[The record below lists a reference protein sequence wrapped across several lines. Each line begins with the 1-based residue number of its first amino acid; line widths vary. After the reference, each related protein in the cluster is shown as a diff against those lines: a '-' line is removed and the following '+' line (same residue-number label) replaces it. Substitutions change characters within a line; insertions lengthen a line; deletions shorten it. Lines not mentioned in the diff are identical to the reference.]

1 MKVGN
6 KPLVSSCDKQL
17 PGSKNTRGLLCWGLL
32 HELNVKLKSVAHRFC
47 AASFCDK
54 ISICKKKKDQIF
66 VCLCRQDS
74 LC

>member
-17 PGSKNTRGLLCWGLL
+17 PGSKSTIGLLCWGLL
-32 HELNVKLKSVAHRFC
+32 YAINKKSKSVAHRFC

-54 ISICKKKKDQIF
+54 IKYSIVMKGQC
-66 VCLCRQDS
+66 
-74 LC
+74 